1 MSGGFGSNAVDDCV
15 IIGSG
20 AAAGVLTAGAS
31 GATLIGKG
39 AGAAVTGGGNNTAI
53 GFNALNAEDGNSQN
67 TAIGYQALLVQNG
80 ADSNTVIGN
89 QAGKAIS
96 TGGDNTLVGTNS
108 GLSLQSGAQNVAIG
122 AFAFD
127 AANSDESHNVAIG
140 CAAMGAADGTD
151 VENCV
156 VIGHSALSAAATHA
170 TEIAIGEDAMLSWT
184 GAGTGGGSATAGYNI
199 AIGGNALDANVSGAR
214 NIAIGFDALGIMN
227 ANNNSQTQNVAIGH
241 DAGNTIGTGT
251 DNVCIGYAA
260 DTGAADSVN
269 QIAIGSGVTGIDV
282 DNSVTLGNADVT
294 EVYCASDKGARVYG
308 SGATLGEGTFA
319 GSAETLRLRPISDS
333 GANDYIIFS
342 EVGGTGESIHVRYAN
357 DNGVVG
363 TIKTNGSATSFNTSS
378 DYRLK
383 ENEVLISDGLT
394 RLNKLK
400 PYRFN
405 FKADD
410 SKTVDG
416 FFAHEVSDIVP
427 EAVTGA
433 KDAVDSDGNIESQG
447 IDQSKL
453 VPILVKAV
461 QELSQQVEDLKAK
474 VGE

>member
-1 MSGGFGSNAVDDCV
+1 M
-15 IIGSG
+15 
-20 AAAGVLTAGAS
+20 
-31 GATLIGKG
+31 
-39 AGAAVTGGGNNTAI
+39 
-53 GFNALNAEDGNSQN
+53 
-67 TAIGYQALLVQNG
+67 LVQNG

-96 TGGDNTLVGTNS
+96 TGGDNTFVGTNS

-241 DAGNTIGTGT
+241 DAGNTISTGT
-251 DNVCIGYAA
+251 DNVCIGYGA

-294 EVYCASDKGARVYG
+294 EVYCASDKGASLYAAQCVVTTGINFPDDASANPSADANTLDNYEEGTWTPQVSGNSGDATMHG
-308 SGATLGEGTFA
+308 SYKHGEYVKIGSFVSVTGYFVVSDTNSCGDDVKIDDLPFTNGDSIGNHNACPVMGHSSLNASTAGFSLMGNIDTNTTSMLLKLYDGTGDVSGLTESELSDGATISFSGT
-319 GSAETLRLRPISDS
+319 
-333 GANDYIIFS
+333 YI
-342 EVGGTGESIHVRYAN
+342 TA
-357 DNGVVG
+357 
-363 TIKTNGSATSFNTSS
+363 
-378 DYRLK
+378 
-383 ENEVLISDGLT
+383 
-394 RLNKLK
+394 
-400 PYRFN
+400 
-405 FKADD
+405 
-410 SKTVDG
+410 
-416 FFAHEVSDIVP
+416 
-427 EAVTGA
+427 
-433 KDAVDSDGNIESQG
+433 
-447 IDQSKL
+447 
-453 VPILVKAV
+453 
-461 QELSQQVEDLKAK
+461 
-474 VGE
+474 